1 MHSLGDRAISKL
13 VVVIV
18 SHDDL
23 ADAELGGH
31 LLAFGS
37 GDAPDGLAS
46 GHASTR
52 HLDSATME
60 RWEVTRPSRSLG
72 RNDRC
77 A

>member
-1 MHSLGDRAISKL
+1 MRVHSLGDRAISEL

-23 ADAELGGH
+23 AGAEVGGH

-52 HLDSATME
+52 HLDSATMGAMRGHPAFE
-60 RWEVTRPSRSLG
+60 IVGPP
-72 RNDRC
+72 
-77 A
+77 